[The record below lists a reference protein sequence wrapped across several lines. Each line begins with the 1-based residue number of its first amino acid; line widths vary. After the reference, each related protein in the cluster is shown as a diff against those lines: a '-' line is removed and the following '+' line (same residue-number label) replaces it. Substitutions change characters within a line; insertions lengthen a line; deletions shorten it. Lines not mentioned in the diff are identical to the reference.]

1 MTASQAEPVPAADV
15 DTCMEAVAGDL
26 DAAMRAAL
34 EESLE
39 TAALWSLAGVNSV
52 VLNQWPVTHVLLRFT
67 RLPSGRRRIGTRLGS
82 R

>member
-1 MTASQAEPVPAADV
+1 MLADRADNDLSYRRAAKRDNQKR
-15 DTCMEAVAGDL
+15 
-26 DAAMRAAL
+26 AAALAL